1 MRSRVELFEQIRRD
15 RDVEGLS
22 IRALAERHG
31 VHRRAVRQAL
41 ESAVPPPRKRPEGRP
56 APALGAFR
64 SVIDE
69 WLRADAEAPRKQR
82 HTARRVWQRLVAE
95 HGAQVSER
103 QVRRYVRERRR
114 ELGEVEAFVPQAHPP
129 GLTAE
134 VDWGQAEVV
143 LAGARE
149 QVNFFVLRLSHS
161 GAGLVVAFGHAT
173 QQAFLEGHVEAFA
186 FLGGVPARVRYDNL
200 SSAVKLTLKGR
211 QRVLADRF
219 VALRSHYLFESQFT
233 LVGLQGAHEK
243 GGVENEVGRFRRR
256 HLVPVPKVA
265 TLAELNERLRAACI
279 EDLDRQ
285 IVGRAETVGQALAR
299 ERPLLRA
306 LPAEPFTVDEP
317 SEARVDAKGLV
328 TARQNR
334 YSVPIGLAGRRVV
347 CHVGARW
354 VTVIADGRQ
363 VARHERLTGRF
374 QVAARLEHYAA
385 LLARKPG
392 ALVGSLPLAQARD
405 RGEWPED
412 FDLLWRA
419 LEERHGRPEAAR
431 QMVDLLALT
440 DELGAECVALACRG
454 ALAAGALDA
463 RAVAVLARRAER
475 PDPPPL
481 SGLDERLVAVAPPPP
496 ALDGYDALLGG
507 EEAGR

>member
-1 MRSRVELFEQIRRD
+1 VELFEQIRRD

-41 ESAVPPPRKRPEGRP
+41 ASAVPPPRKTPEGRP
-56 APALGAFR
+56 APALGPFR
-64 SVIDE
+64 EIVDG
-69 WLRADAEAPRKQR
+69 WLQDDLDAPRKQR

-114 ELGEVEAFVPQAHPP
+114 ELGEVDAFVPQAHPP
-129 GLTAE
+129 GQTAE

-161 GAGLVVAFGHAT
+161 GAGLVQAFGHAT

-186 FLGGVPARVRYDNL
+186 FLGGVPQRVRYDNL
-200 SSAVKLTLKGR
+200 SAAVKLTLKGR

-233 LVGLQGAHEK
+233 LVGLEGAHEK

-265 TLAELNERLRAACI
+265 TLAELNDRLRAACLD
-279 EDLDRQ
+279 DLGRR
-285 IVGRAETVGQALAR
+285 IVGRPETVGEALER
-299 ERPLLRA
+299 ERPLLRP
-306 LPAEPFTVDEP
+306 LPAEPFSVDEP
-317 SEARVDAKGLV
+317 GEARVDAKGLV
-328 TARQNR
+328 TIRQNR
-334 YSVPIGLAGRRVV
+334 YSVPIGLTGRRVTTQ
-347 CHVGARW
+347 VGARSI
-354 VTVIADGRQ
+354 TVACDGRE

-374 QVAARLEHYAA
+374 QTAARLEHYLP

-392 ALVGSLPLAQARD
+392 ALAGSLPLAQARD
-405 RGEWPED
+405 RGAWPED
-412 FDLLWRA
+412 FDRLWQA
-419 LEERHGRPEAAR
+419 LEERHGPPEAAR
-431 QMVDLLALT
+431 QMVDLLALVG
-440 DELGAECVALACRG
+440 ELGAEPVALACRG

-475 PDPPPL
+475 PDPGPL
-481 SGLDERLVAVAPPPP
+481 TGLGPRLDAVARPEP
-496 ALDGYDALLGG
+496 ALVGYDALLK
-507 EEAGR
+507 R